1 MGMLRAAIYLRISR
15 DPKADGLAN
24 DRQREDCELIA
35 ARSGWEVVRTYEDT
49 ASASKRNVARLSYER
64 MRRDFDAGQF
74 DVLICWDLDRLTR
87 QPRQLEDW
95 IEAAEEKGLRLV
107 TANGEAD
114 LSTDGG
120 RMFARIKASVARQE
134 IERKSARQRRKNEQ
148 MAAEGVPHRSHRYF
162 GWESDAI
169 TVREDEA
176 AHLREAARRV
186 LAGESLRSV
195 IRHFEA
201 EGVKAPRVARWSH
214 VAVKR
219 LLLRERM
226 AGLLVRNGEIQP
238 VSQIQPI
245 LPPEQW
251 EEMRALLTDAARH
264 TSRGRAS
271 AYWLAGV
278 LHCACG
284 SPMGGK
290 RVHGRGGAVTPTY
303 VCRRT
308 IEGGGYVG
316 RHSSIA
322 QHVAEDAGKAAL
334 YFALAAVQ
342 REHGEVPEV
351 AAARKQLAAIEE
363 QMARTEEAYA
373 LTGSQSSL
381 SLLTRLTAERAEAAR
396 SLEVATGQL
405 GARRLIEAVQAAAP
419 AGQPL
424 DLNSLA
430 AFERSFRHLSIDQ
443 RRNLAQAAL
452 RGQVRQGGG
461 KGAKRITWSKPDGGA
476 LFTG

>member
-24 DRQREDCELIA
+24 DRQRQDCELIA
-35 ARSGWEVVRTYEDT
+35 TRNGWEVVRTYEDT

-134 IERKSARQRRKNEQ
+134 IERKSARQRRKNDQ

-162 GWESDAI
+162 GWEDDAI

-176 AHLREAARRV
+176 AHLREATRRV

-195 IRHFEA
+195 IRYFEA
-201 EGVKAPRVARWSH
+201 GGVRPPRVTKWTH
-214 VAVKR
+214 VTLKR

-226 AGLLVRNGEIQP
+226 AGLLVRNGEVQP

-245 LPPEQW
+245 LPLEQW
-251 EEMRALLTDAARH
+251 EEMRALLTDGARH

-290 RVHGRGGAVTPTY
+290 RVHGRGGVTPTY

-308 IEGGGYVG
+308 VEGGGYVG
-316 RHSSIA
+316 SHSSMA
-322 QHVAEDAGKAAL
+322 QHGAEDAGKAAL

-351 AAARKQLAAIEE
+351 AEARKRLSAIEQ
-363 QMARTEEAYA
+363 QMARAEEAYT

-419 AGQPL
+419 AGEPL
-424 DLNSLA
+424 NLDSLA
-430 AFERSFRHLSIDQ
+430 AFERTFRHLSIDQ

-452 RGQVRQGGG
+452 RGQVRKGGG
-461 KGAKRITWSKPDGGA
+461 KGAKRIAWATSDGA
-476 LFTG
+476 PLFTG